1 MSERLQMQGR
11 LAELRQ
17 EAHSLRMKI
26 EAACRTIRG
35 ELNTT
40 LVEIEDLDIPMAAQQ
55 MDDLVMAQAELLSVN
70 SKIARLEKELGR
82 G

>member
-1 MSERLQMQGR
+1 MQGR

-40 LVEIEDLDIPMAAQQ
+40 IREVEDIDIPLASQQ
-55 MDDLVMAQAELLSVN
+55 MDDLVMAQAELLAVN
-70 SKIARLEKELGR
+70 SKIARLEKELGL

>member
-17 EAHSLRMKI
+17 EAHRLRMKI

-40 LVEIEDLDIPMAAQQ
+40 IREVEDIDIPLASQQ
-55 MDDLVMAQAELLSVN
+55 MDELVMAQAELLSVN

>member
-40 LVEIEDLDIPMAAQQ
+40 IREVEDIDIPLASQQ
-55 MDDLVMAQAELLSVN
+55 MDELVMAQAELLAVN
-70 SKIARLEKELGR
+70 SKIARLEKELGL

>member
-11 LAELRQ
+11 LSELEE
-17 EAHSLRMKI
+17 EAYSLRMKI
-26 EAACRTIRG
+26 EAACRTIRA

-40 LVEIEDLDIPMAAQQ
+40 LREIEDLDIPMAAQQ
-55 MDDLVMAQAELLSVN
+55 MRELETAFVRLQGLLS
-70 SKIARLEKELGR
+70 KIKQIRLELGR

>member
-40 LVEIEDLDIPMAAQQ
+40 IREVEDIDIPLASQQ
-55 MDDLVMAQAELLSVN
+55 MDDLVMAQAELLAVN
-70 SKIARLEKELGR
+70 SKIARLEKELGL